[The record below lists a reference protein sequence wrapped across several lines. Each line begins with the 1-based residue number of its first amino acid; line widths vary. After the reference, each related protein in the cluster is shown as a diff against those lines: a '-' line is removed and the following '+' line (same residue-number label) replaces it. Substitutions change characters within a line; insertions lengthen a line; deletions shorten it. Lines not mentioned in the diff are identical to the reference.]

1 MKKITYCAAAA
12 LAAAMMMGSCQQSA
26 PKAHL
31 ETEIDT
37 LSYAIGVANTQGL
50 KDYLTMRLGV
60 DSTQMDQFLKGLIEG
75 AMAGDSKAK
84 AAYYAG
90 IQIGQQVS
98 NQMVKG
104 LNYELTGNDSTDV
117 VSVNNFLA
125 GFIEAVKG
133 ENTLYTVEEA
143 GSIAQEKIQ
152 AVKKQLMESTYGEN
166 KKAGEEYIAKMAK
179 EEGVEKLPSG
189 VLYKVITK
197 GNGPVPADTSR
208 VKVHYEGTLIDGTVF
223 DSSIKRGDATTFRC
237 NQVIKGWTDA
247 LTNMP
252 VGSEWMVYIPQ
263 ELAYGERETGLIKP
277 FSALTFKI
285 QLISIEE

>member
-1 MKKITYCAAAA
+1 MKKFTYCAAAA
-12 LAAAMMMGSCQQSA
+12 LAAAMTMGSCQQGA

-50 KDYLTMRLGV
+50 KDYLVMRLGV
-60 DSTQMDQFLKGLIEG
+60 DSTEMGNFIKGLIEG
-75 AMAGDSKAK
+75 ARAGDDKGK

-104 LNYELTGNDSTDV
+104 LNYELTGNDSTDM
-117 VSVNNFLA
+117 VSVDNFLA

-133 ENTLYTVEEA
+133 ENTLYSVEEA
-143 GSIAQEKIQ
+143 GRVAQEKIQ
-152 AVKKQLMESTYGEN
+152 AVKTQLKEKTFAEN
-166 KKAGEEYIAKMAK
+166 KAAGEEYIANMAK
-179 EEGVEKLPSG
+179 EDGVQALPSG
-189 VLYKVITK
+189 VLYKVLTE
-197 GNGPVPADTSR
+197 GNGEIPADTSR

-223 DSSIKRGDATTFRC
+223 DSSYKRGDATTFRC
-237 NQVIKGWTDA
+237 NQVIKGWTEA
-247 LTNMP
+247 LTHMP
-252 VGSEWMVYIPQ
+252 VGSTWMVYIPQ
-263 ELAYGERETGLIKP
+263 ELAYADRETGLIKP

-285 QLISIEE
+285 ELISIEQ